1 MCPTPVAENGVVYS
15 IGGRNPN
22 GGLAIRAGGRGDIT
36 GSHVVWKLNKG
47 SNVPSPILHDGH
59 LYFAHENLGIVY
71 CVNAKA
77 GELIYE
83 ERLNPSPGQIYASPV
98 LAEGRLYFTGR
109 GGRTMVVAAKPKFEL
124 LGENTLESNRGVF
137 NASMAIA
144 GQRLLLRSNRA
155 LYSIGQQ

>member
-1 MCPTPVAENGVVYS
+1 
-15 IGGRNPN
+15 
-22 GGLAIRAGGRGDIT
+22 
-36 GSHVVWKLNKG
+36 
-47 SNVPSPILHDGH
+47 
-59 LYFAHENLGIVY
+59 
-71 CVNAKA
+71 
-77 GELIYE
+77 
-83 ERLNPSPGQIYASPV
+83 V